1 LKRHAALDGSP
12 DFFVFVVE
20 FVFKFVVSTQAILA
34 RSFTSDPRA
43 MSRLIIVSNRV
54 APISEGGPA
63 AGGLA
68 VGVYDALKET
78 GGMWFGWSGEVL
90 GSGQPQISV
99 VERGPVTFATVG
111 LVRRDY
117 DQYYRGFSNAT
128 LWPVCH
134 YRPDLLQYDRH
145 EFDGYWRVNAW
156 LAQQLVPL
164 LRDDDIIWVHD
175 YHLIP
180 FAQALRAKGVKNRIG
195 FFLHIPFPAA
205 QVLLAVPP
213 HRALVEALCSFDLLG
228 FQTAPDLRAFC
239 DYIVN
244 EAGGACDAPSSA
256 RTPTT
261 IRAFGQTLRAAAYP
275 IGVYPDEIA
284 DLAKAGER
292 DKPVRVMKAT
302 LHARKLIMSVDRLDY
317 SKGLVERFRAF
328 ERLLEHSPAQRDKVS
343 FLQIAPPTRADLH
356 AYQEIR
362 LKLEGESGR
371 INGRFAE
378 LDWTPIRYIHR
389 QYERP
394 VLAALFRTAHVGYV
408 TPLRDGMNLVA
419 KEYVSAQDSENP
431 GVLVLSRFAGAAQEL
446 TGALIVNPV
455 DIDGM
460 ADALGTALSMPL
472 AERQARHRDMM
483 AQLRENNVSVWR
495 DNFMRDLQQK
505 DWEVAAVEG
514 ARAAGASVVG

>member
-1 LKRHAALDGSP
+1 
-12 DFFVFVVE
+12 
-20 FVFKFVVSTQAILA
+20 
-34 RSFTSDPRA
+34 

-78 GGMWFGWSGEVL
+78 GGMWFGWSGDVL
-90 GSGQPQISV
+90 TSGQPQIKV
-99 VERGPVTFATVG
+99 EERGPVTFATIA
-111 LVRRDY
+111 LMRRDY

-128 LWPVCH
+128 LWPAFH
-134 YRPDLLQYDRH
+134 YRADLLQYDRH
-145 EFDGYWRVNAW
+145 DFEGYCRVNAW

-164 LRDDDIIWVHD
+164 LREDDVIWVHD

-180 FAQALRAKGVKNRIG
+180 FAQALRAAGVKNRIG
-195 FFLHIPFPAA
+195 FFLHIPFPAS

-213 HRALVEALCSFDLLG
+213 HRELVEALCSFDLLG

-244 EAGGACDAPSSA
+244 EANGTVDTSA
-256 RTPTT
+256 QGPLT
-261 IRAFGQTLRAAAYP
+261 IHAFGRTLRAAAYP

-284 DLAKAGER
+284 ELAKAGER
-292 DKPVRVMKAT
+292 GKPVRTMKAT
-302 LHARKLIMSVDRLDY
+302 LHSRKLIMSVDRLDY

-328 ERLLEHSPAQRDKVS
+328 ERLLEHAAAQRNKVS
-343 FLQIAPPTRADLH
+343 FLQIAPPTRADMH
-356 AYQEIR
+356 AYQDIR
-362 LKLEGESGR
+362 LQLEGESGR

-378 LDWTPIRYIHR
+378 LDWTPILYIHK
-389 QYERP
+389 QYERS

-419 KEYVSAQDSENP
+419 KEYVSAQDPENP

-446 TGALIVNPV
+446 DGALIVNPV

-460 ADALGTALSMPL
+460 AEALARALGMPL

-483 AQLRENNVSVWR
+483 VQLRENNVSVWR
-495 DNFMRDLQQK
+495 DNFMRDLQG
-505 DWEVAAVEG
+505 VAGAKSTRSG
-514 ARAAGASVVG
+514 KARAVSGKKAARETQAG